1 MKKSVI
7 IFSIFLFLSFNMF
20 IVTCMAAPIALKE
33 GFHTMKDLNLSPNTV
48 HTIQNNSPNEYAFVI
63 IFDSNQ
69 IVQEL
74 IRLSPQSEK
83 YILPSIETGYQMV
96 MVGNGEVT
104 IS

>member
-7 IFSIFLFLSFNMF
+7 IFSIFLFLSFNML